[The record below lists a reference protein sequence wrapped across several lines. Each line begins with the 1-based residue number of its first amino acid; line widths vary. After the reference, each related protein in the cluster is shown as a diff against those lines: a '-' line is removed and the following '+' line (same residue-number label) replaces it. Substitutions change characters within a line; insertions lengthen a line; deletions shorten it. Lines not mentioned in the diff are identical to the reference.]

1 MHEPDK
7 WVVIEI
13 DGLKRI
19 LSSWVGGY
27 LGSDEWRLSSGVEGI
42 EEDVDFFLMKTQSG
56 STYKCLKKSEGFSYL
71 SSSIYRDIK
80 EQCEESGKDLKI
92 TSLSEENKK

>member
-1 MHEPDK
+1 MHKSDK
-7 WVVIEI
+7 WIVIEI
-13 DGLKRI
+13 DGLKKI

-27 LGSDEWRLSSGVEGI
+27 LGSDEWRLSSGVEQI

-71 SSSIYRDIK
+71 SSGVYRNIK
-80 EQCEESGKDLKI
+80 EQCEENGKSLKI
-92 TSLSEENKK
+92 TSLSEKDKK